1 MTKYKLFQKSR
12 IHPLN
17 IDMINETVREKNDIT
32 FINSPI
38 AFLRNKYEK
47 TLNRKIRDKSNI
59 VK

>member
-1 MTKYKLFQKSR
+1 MFQKSR

-17 IDMINETVREKNDIT
+17 IVMINETVREKNDIT

>member
-1 MTKYKLFQKSR
+1 MTKYKMFQKSR

-17 IDMINETVREKNDIT
+17 IDMINETRKKDMT
-32 FINSPI
+32 FMNSPI

>member
-1 MTKYKLFQKSR
+1 MFQKSR

-17 IDMINETVREKNDIT
+17 IDMINETRKKDMT

-38 AFLRNKYEK
+38 SFLRNKYEK